1 MKYHKYVASNEY
13 VAYPVWIELKRINN
27 ALGNSLQQL
36 ANILVSGIVGV
47 LIGISPI
54 SDMIVNRLKASTC
67 EYVALLGSCKNANIY
82 IDIFLIG
89 LVYGAVSVF
98 YFIKVR
104 WSSDK
109 NTSDKRKDVAQA
121 FYKVAIP
128 RLELFNSIIE
138 EHDAVED
145 GGIDK
150 KYWLL
155 IRAKYELEGL
165 INLLTTLNVIEL
177 DARLNMMKADSRDV
191 LNLIGQ
197 EIYFIFLCEVMDNI
211 AGLYN
216 RLLAIKDRT
225 TRSTLDSLEVLLA
238 AKAFSV
244 INRINMNDE
253 LLERAKQQY
262 KMVNKDV
269 ASHETVTNC
278 L

>member
-67 EYVALLGSCKNANIY
+67 EYVALLGICKNANIY

-109 NTSDKRKDVAQA
+109 NTSDKR
-121 FYKVAIP
+121 
-128 RLELFNSIIE
+128 
-138 EHDAVED
+138 
-145 GGIDK
+145 
-150 KYWLL
+150 
-155 IRAKYELEGL
+155 
-165 INLLTTLNVIEL
+165 
-177 DARLNMMKADSRDV
+177 
-191 LNLIGQ
+191 
-197 EIYFIFLCEVMDNI
+197 
-211 AGLYN
+211 
-216 RLLAIKDRT
+216 
-225 TRSTLDSLEVLLA
+225 
-238 AKAFSV
+238 
-244 INRINMNDE
+244 
-253 LLERAKQQY
+253 
-262 KMVNKDV
+262 
-269 ASHETVTNC
+269 
-278 L
+278 